1 VDQQEILSKL
11 GLDRP
16 PTGRYEVGVPHSQPS
31 GSQLLN
37 FKKAL
42 QLVDPIETASFGRYI
57 PNDLVIDQSIDT
69 RVFDPENSKMVPIR
83 TDLPIP
89 SGPKVYR
96 ATGIGSEPNA
106 HNHYLWLA
114 QELRRHV
121 IELGARATSPPLIFR
136 THGYGGTVPL
146 LGAMFTLDT
155 RPPTGLTKDD
165 IGANWA
171 LLAPKAPQVH
181 LDEDESPEDVK

>member
-1 VDQQEILSKL
+1 MDQKEILSSL

-16 PTGRYEVGVPHSQPS
+16 PTGRYEVGVPHTVPI
-31 GSQLLN
+31 GSRLLN

-69 RVFDPENSKMVPIR
+69 RVYNPDTSRMVPIR

-89 SGPKVYR
+89 TGPKVER
-96 ATGIGSEPNA
+96 ATGIGAEPNA

-114 QELRRHV
+114 TELKRHV
-121 IELGARATSPPLIFR
+121 VELGASAVSPPLIFR

-146 LGAMFTLDT
+146 LGAMFSLVV
-155 RPPTGLTKDD
+155 RPADGLTKEDVA
-165 IGANWA
+165 ANWA
-171 LLAPKAPQVH
+171 VLAPKAPKVE
-181 LDEDESPEDVK
+181 LEDGETPEDVK